1 MKKVV
6 TYSSAGFVTNPAVNG
21 YNIIFAGTGPGVY
34 SGDVPTL
41 VFSDGANH
49 TLNSII
55 ETGHSAQALSYG
67 VAEFSYP
74 LAGNAT
80 IAHGIHLS
88 YGNLELGSANGGT
101 WTIDGSS
108 MITNDSVFTSWGGR
122 YHADPL
128 VINGRMTV
136 SHGSTADF
144 SSAPVQGSGT
154 IDIESGGTVT
164 VDRIAAGL
172 HIDVG
177 RGGRLVTGT
186 YSKMAFL
193 GTIHETASGVVD
205 VPNAKTVTSELFDR
219 STGVLDLLDN
229 SGALVDRLK
238 FSGARMLFTTPD
250 GHGGMDI
257 MTAHHAGSLPV
268 FFAHHGLI

>member
-1 MKKVV
+1 MKKV
-6 TYSSAGFVTNPAVNG
+6 TYSNAGFVTNPVING
-21 YNIIFAGTGPGVY
+21 YEVTFAGAGPGVY

-49 TLNSII
+49 TLTSII

-74 LAGNAT
+74 RAGNAT
-80 IAHGIHLS
+80 ITYGIHLS
-88 YGNLELGSANGGT
+88 YGNLAIGSANGGT
-101 WTIDGSS
+101 WTINGVST
-108 MITNDSVFTSWGGR
+108 ITNDSVLNAWGGR
-122 YHADPL
+122 NHADPL
-128 VINGRMTV
+128 VINGWMTV

-144 SSAPVQGSGT
+144 SFAPVQGRGM

-164 VDRIAAGL
+164 ADRIAAGL
-172 HIDVG
+172 HIYVG
-177 RGGRLVTGT
+177 CDGKLVTGT
-186 YSKMAFL
+186 VFKMAFL
-193 GTIHETASGVVD
+193 GTIHETASGVVE

-219 STGVLDLLDN
+219 STGVLDLLDK
-229 SGALVDRLK
+229 SGAVVDRLK
-238 FSGARMLFTTPD
+238 FSGAHMLYTTPD

-257 MTAHHAGSLPV
+257 TTAHHAGSLPV